1 MILVV
6 GKTGMYWSLTGLT
19 YYRSDNKVTHSAVS
33 VWAGGVQ

>member
-6 GKTGMYWSLTGLT
+6 GKTGMYWSLTVLT
-19 YYRSDNKVTHSAVS
+19 YYKIDNKVTYSAVS